1 MKKTILLALTLVL
14 TASLMTGCRRRTADE
29 TSMPNNTGATETT
42 AHTQPSTHET
52 THPSTQATTMP
63 TMPEPTFDT
72 NVPDSS
78 DGSGA
83 TLPGNDDMAR
93 RRVRPV
99 R

>member
-14 TASLMTGCRRRTADE
+14 TASLMTGCRRRSANE
-29 TSMPNNTGATETT
+29 TSMPDGSTATEATATT
-42 AHTQPSTHET
+42 AA
-52 THPSTQATTMP
+52 THPSTQATTRP

-72 NVPDSS
+72 NVPGTTD
-78 DGSGA
+78 DSGA

-93 RRVRPV
+93 RRVRPG